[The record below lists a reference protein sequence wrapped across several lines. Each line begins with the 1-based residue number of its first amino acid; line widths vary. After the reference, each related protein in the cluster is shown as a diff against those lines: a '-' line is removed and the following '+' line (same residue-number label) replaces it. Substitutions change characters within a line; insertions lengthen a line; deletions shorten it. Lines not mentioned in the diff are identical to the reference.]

1 MEIIGKLL
9 LFGGFIV
16 VILTQLY
23 IIFLSFRISFS
34 AGLFCL
40 LVTPVY
46 ALVSDLRKDDKVRPA
61 LKVWFSCLALCLL
74 GATLLMTR

>member
-23 IIFLSFRISFS
+23 IIFLAFRISFS

-46 ALVSDLRKDDKVRPA
+46 ALVSDLRKDEKVRPA
-61 LKVWFSCLALCLL
+61 LKVWFSCLVLCLL
-74 GATLLMTR
+74 GAVLLMTR